1 MRKIG
6 LLPFTILYWLITYTR
21 NILFD
26 VGVLKSTIIPGKTI
40 SVGNLSVGG
49 TGKTP
54 MVIYLTSLL
63 QNEHSI
69 QILSRGYGRKTKG
82 FRLLNSTDNA
92 ASVGDEPLSYFQK
105 FAPKTDVFV
114 CEKRQHAIVRMK
126 EMNAAAIII
135 LDDAFQHRYVQ
146 PGLQLLLTPFHEQ
159 FLNDW
164 HLPSGNLRES
174 KQGAHRA
181 DAIIL
186 TKCPNLTEDE
196 MMFHRKRYEDYEKPV
211 FFSRIEYADLQI
223 IGTPIEHMNSVLL
236 VTGISSSTSLK
247 NHLTESYQVEE
258 LKFGD
263 HHSFTRGDIQEIHR
277 KFDTFASKEMAIIT
291 TEKDLVK
298 IQGLLSEHDRQTYP
312 WYVLPITVKMEEEEA
327 FNSMIKDYVT
337 SN

>member
-26 VGVLKSTIIPGKTI
+26 VGILKATIVPGKSI

-49 TGKTP
+49 SGKTP
-54 MVIYLTSLL
+54 MVMYLTSLL
-63 QNEHSI
+63 QLEHSI
-69 QILSRGYGRKTKG
+69 QILSRGYGRKTTG
-82 FRLLNSTDNA
+82 YRHVNSTDD
-92 ASVGDEPLSYFQK
+92 ASTVGDEPLSYFQK

-114 CEKRQHAIVRMK
+114 CEKRQEAIVKMK
-126 EMNAAAIII
+126 EMNPSATII
-135 LDDAFQHRYVQ
+135 LDDAFQHRYVK
-146 PGLQLLLTPFHEQ
+146 PGLQLLLTPYQDQ
-159 FLNDW
+159 FLSDW

-174 KQGAHRA
+174 KAGAHRA

-186 TKCPNLTEDE
+186 TKCPDLTEDE
-196 MMFHRKRYEDYEKPV
+196 MMTQRKRYESIQKPV
-211 FFSRIEYADLQI
+211 FFSRIEYADFQL
-223 IGTPIEHMNSVLL
+223 IGIPVKQLKSVLL

-247 NHLTESYQVEE
+247 SHLMESYKVEE

-263 HHSFTRGDIQEIHR
+263 HHAFTQVDIQEIHR
-277 KFDTFASKEMAIIT
+277 KFDTFASKEMAIVT

-298 IQGLLSEHDRQTYP
+298 IEGLLSENDRQTYP
-312 WYVLPITVKMEEEEA
+312 WYVLPITVKMENEEA
-327 FNSMIKDYVT
+327 FNSMIKDYVR

>member
-26 VGVLKSTIIPGKTI
+26 VGILKATIVPGKSI

-49 TGKTP
+49 SGKTP
-54 MVIYLTSLL
+54 MVMYLTSLL
-63 QNEHSI
+63 QLEHSI
-69 QILSRGYGRKTKG
+69 QILSRGYGRKTTG
-82 FRLLNSTDNA
+82 YRHVNSTDD
-92 ASVGDEPLSYFQK
+92 ASTVGDEPLSYFQK

-114 CEKRQHAIVRMK
+114 CEKRQEAIVKMK
-126 EMNAAAIII
+126 EMNPSATII
-135 LDDAFQHRYVQ
+135 LDDAFQHRYVK
-146 PGLQLLLTPFHEQ
+146 PGLQLLLTPYQDQ
-159 FLNDW
+159 FLSDW

-174 KQGAHRA
+174 KAGAHRA

-186 TKCPNLTEDE
+186 TKCPDLTEDE
-196 MMFHRKRYEDYEKPV
+196 MMTQRKRYESIQKPV
-211 FFSRIEYADLQI
+211 FFSRIEYADFQL
-223 IGTPIEHMNSVLL
+223 IGIPVKQLKSVLL

-247 NHLTESYQVEE
+247 SHLMESYKVEE

-263 HHSFTRGDIQEIHR
+263 HHAFTQGDIQEIHR
-277 KFDTFASKEMAIIT
+277 KFDTFASKEMAIVT

-298 IQGLLSEHDRQTYP
+298 IEGLLTENDRQTYP
-312 WYVLPITVKMEEEEA
+312 WYVLPITVKMENEEA
-327 FNSMIKDYVT
+327 FNSMIKDYVR

>member
-6 LLPFTILYWLITYTR
+6 LLPFTILYWLITSTR

-26 VGVLKSTIIPGKTI
+26 VGILKSTIIPGKSI

-63 QNEHSI
+63 QKEYSI

-82 FRLLNSTDNA
+82 YRHLNSTDD
-92 ASVGDEPLSYFQK
+92 ASTVGDEPLSYFQK
-105 FAPKTDVFV
+105 FAPETDVFV
-114 CEKRQHAIVRMK
+114 CEKRQQAIVQMK
-126 EMNAAAIII
+126 EINAAATII
-135 LDDAFQHRYVQ
+135 LDDAFQHRYVV

-159 FLNDW
+159 FLSDW

-181 DAIIL
+181 DVIIL
-186 TKCPNLTEDE
+186 TKCPNLTDDE
-196 MMFHRKRYEDYEKPV
+196 MTFHRKRYADYEKPV
-211 FFSRIEYADLQI
+211 FFSRIEYASFQA
-223 IGTPIEHMNSVLL
+223 IGTTVEQMKSVLL
-236 VTGISSSTSLK
+236 VTGISSSISLK
-247 NHLTESYQVEE
+247 NHLLESYEVKE

-263 HHSFTRGDIQEIHR
+263 HHSFTLGDIQEIHR

-312 WYVLPITVKMEEEEA
+312 WYVLPITVKMENEEA
-327 FNSMIKDYVT
+327 FNSMIKDYVR

>member
-26 VGVLKSTIIPGKTI
+26 VGVLKSTIIPGKSI

-159 FLNDW
+159 FLYDW

-196 MMFHRKRYEDYEKPV
+196 RMFHRKRYEDYEKPV
-211 FFSRIEYADLQI
+211 FFSRIEYADFQAV
-223 IGTPIEHMNSVLL
+223 GTPIEQMKSLLL

-247 NHLTESYQVEE
+247 NHLMESYEVEE

-312 WYVLPITVKMEEEEA
+312 WYVLPITVKMEDEEA